1 MRDREGRAGSYILY
15 ERYVVSARSSGLNGS
30 MPSPTLPRT
39 FPLLSRALRALDC
52 REGSTLVGYS
62 SLALLV
68 AIAAL
73 TLLAGPDGAPAMR
86 AHPVAASD

>member
-1 MRDREGRAGSYILY
+1 MRGGAYILY
-15 ERYVVSARSSGLNGS
+15 ERYVVRRRETGLNGD
-30 MPSPTLPRT
+30 MPSKT
-39 FPLLSRALRALDC
+39 PLISRALRALDC

-73 TLLAGPDGAPAMR
+73 TLLAGPNGGVPQMRPAPTLT
-86 AHPVAASD
+86 SE